1 MEELNLNAN
10 PEVEEW
16 WKEIYAWRSRNCLK
30 YQVSEDVIKPQQVI
44 ETVYKATRD
53 SGVKTFITTD
63 VGQHQ
68 MFAAQFFKFDEP
80 RTFITS
86 GGLGT
91 MGFGFPAAAGVKVAH
106 PDAQVICFTGDGS
119 FQMNMQELSTCKQYH
134 LPVKIFIL
142 DNHTLGMVRQWQSL
156 FYHQRYSQ
164 TDLTFNLRA
173 SAAAQNIPL
182 IEGNIHSSDVFY
194 RQPSDAKPTYWEKL
208 RDEKGCLAVEM
219 ESFALFHNAKV
230 LGKRAACLLTI
241 SDSFVSPEITT
252 AEQRQ
257 TSFTEM
263 MKVALGVDAYLEK

>member
-1 MEELNLNAN
+1 
-10 PEVEEW
+10 
-16 WKEIYAWRSRNCLK
+16 
-30 YQVSEDVIKPQQVI
+30 
-44 ETVYKATRD
+44 
-53 SGVKTFITTD
+53 
-63 VGQHQ
+63 

-164 TDLTFNLRA
+164 TDLTFNPDFVKLA
-173 SAAAQNIPL
+173 DAFGHKAFKVSDPAQLDSVVKEALSLKDDLVIV
-182 IEGNIHSSDVFY
+182 DVITDTDSKVFPM
-194 RQPSDAKPTYWEKL
+194 QKVGGSMVDMILSEEDAK
-208 RDEKGCLAVEM
+208 
-219 ESFALFHNAKV
+219 
-230 LGKRAACLLTI
+230 
-241 SDSFVSPEITT
+241 
-252 AEQRQ
+252 
-257 TSFTEM
+257 
-263 MKVALGVDAYLEK
+263 